1 MQIHQFSPGLSS
13 YHPAIPLTVKSLF
26 HLWALFII
34 RGDRRFHFRRD
45 EIILITMEPTCPFSS
60 APLRSDHSLIL
71 SSLWVIN
78 LPCLLQPAPALP
90 RHITPLPSHTDHHIF
105 TLIDNLSPLSAHFN
119 AIGALALGPWNLV
132 VSIVFVICESRT
144 LSDQF
149 FFSTGTHE
157 ANRYSYRSKALI
169 DRVLRFWGIPQYLPV
184 DRLISRVREF
194 NKLPSM
200 FLKKKTSAMGMITI
214 VTAVRCTVPSLNTVV
229 PAFTP
234 DTLDRLLGI
243 GNGTRNFE
251 LVRAGRRPEM
261 QSFAPLAMHAR
272 CHPHCPWNTQSI
284 R

>member
-1 MQIHQFSPGLSS
+1 MSTRSPRPSITIVLATRPLFFPENNTCIIGPGPSSGSVAPDNVRCPGDFDPVQAWRSCDWDDIMQIHQFSPGLSS

-200 FLKKKTSAMGMITI
+200 FLKKKQALW
-214 VTAVRCTVPSLNTVV
+214 V
-229 PAFTP
+229 
-234 DTLDRLLGI
+234 
-243 GNGTRNFE
+243 
-251 LVRAGRRPEM
+251 
-261 QSFAPLAMHAR
+261 
-272 CHPHCPWNTQSI
+272 
-284 R
+284 